1 MEYPNPVAGL
11 HHKLSQYIIHM
22 ESALITFY
30 KGYLDTRF
38 DTHIFDVFDNFFNDE
53 DNFEYIV
60 FEESEKTTFRY
71 NARALSRTLYGTP
84 VFWQLLLHVNEV
96 DNEGDF
102 ELNGPVKV
110 PIAHKFH
117 TYVSQVYS
125 LRRNELGD
133 SFKYM

>member
-1 MEYPNPVAGL
+1 MFFKQL
-11 HHKLSQYIIHM
+11 HTIIYSYKFRNSSST
-22 ESALITFY
+22 EFFIIFY
-30 KGYLDTRF
+30 KE
-38 DTHIFDVFDNFFNDE
+38 IFTIIFTT
-53 DNFEYIV
+53 NFEYIT
-60 FEESEKTTFRY
+60 FDDTEKTTFRY

-117 TYVSQVYS
+117 TYVSQVYN